1 MIVAGFGF
9 STQAGADS
17 IADAM
22 RQQAVRPDALA
33 TLDRK
38 AGALTDMTRG
48 LGLPVI
54 GVLEDDAAAQTT
66 ITHSERST
74 TETGTTSVAEATALA
89 AAGPGATLIG
99 TRTIS
104 NDRMATCAI
113 AKGPDT

>member
-9 STQAGADS
+9 STQASADS

-22 RQQAVRPDALA
+22 RQHAVQPDALA

-38 AGALTDMTRG
+38 AQALRDMTRAT
-48 LGLPVI
+48 GLPVI
-54 GVLEDDAAAQTT
+54 AVSQAVAEGQSTQTQS
-66 ITHSERST
+66 HRSLA
-74 TETGTTSVAEATALA
+74 ETNTPSVAEATALA

-99 TRTIS
+99 QRTVS
-104 NDRMATCAI
+104 HDRMATCAI